1 MRVKGGTVTRRRHK
15 KIIGMTK
22 GQWGTRSKLFRRANE
37 AMMKSYWYAYRDRRQ
52 RRRDFRRL
60 WIARINAGTRM
71 HGLSYS
77 RFIHGLKLADVKLD
91 RKVLADIAVR
101 DEKAFAVIVTMAK
114 DALAKAA

>member
-15 KIIGMTK
+15 KIIKMTK

-37 AMMKSYWYAYRDRRQ
+37 AMMKSYWYAYRDRRV
-52 RRRDFRRL
+52 RRREMRRL
-60 WIARINAGTRM
+60 WITRINAASRQ
-71 HGLSYS
+71 HDLNYS

-101 DEKAFAVIVTMAK
+101 DEDAFAAIVDTAK
-114 DALAKAA
+114 EALATA